1 MNERNRSLSEAM
13 RSRSVGHMLGV
24 TAVFGVLCLCLI
36 TWADLRWRATLV
48 DTSRAAQLVHQVRL
62 HLRTAEMQAE
72 RLRHDDGSG
81 SNSNS
86 TSSVD
91 AELDNAVVLAT
102 TLQTQIRTLDS
113 GSAPLLARLIEATD
127 AFARQ
132 VGQIRQAMRVR
143 IADNQGLPATTL
155 RMLQQDIDSTA
166 MDMERLADEMH
177 GDRLRQQG
185 LLSMG
190 TLVLIALGTLTL
202 MLLQWRHARQ
212 RDRTLDDLA
221 RSEAHLRA
229 FAAAMPDVSF
239 VLDAQGTYLEVYGQS
254 DKLAASPETLV
265 GRRYHEFFPAEAALR
280 IDAILRRT
288 LATRE
293 VTHTEYSLELA
304 GVTHWFEARAHALP
318 GREDHVVAISW
329 DISERKHS
337 EERVQTLSR
346 LYSFLSQVNQSIVW
360 TRSPAELF
368 ERICAVALSHGHFT
382 MAWVLQPEGQSA
394 VLSPVKQAGD
404 PAQAAPAHRPC
415 RLRLD
420 DPATETAHPALRT
433 WRSGHL
439 RWDIPEAS
447 LTQAVTIPVICNDM
461 ISAVLV
467 LVRARFDPEDTEEQ
481 ALFSEIATDMSFAL
495 SQFHQRE
502 LWREGEDRNR
512 LHAAALES
520 TQDGVIVTDMR
531 RNIVSVNRAFTE
543 ITGYSQADAVG
554 QTTDFLRSDRQDS
567 NFHAQLRD
575 SVLQHGRWQG
585 ELWSQRK
592 DGTYQ
597 VLWSSVATVSDVNGL
612 PTHMVTVF
620 TDITAQK
627 ESESRL
633 QQLVHVDSLT
643 GLPNRLM
650 VLSRMEHALAAA
662 RRQHC
667 KVAVLYIDLDNFKN
681 VNDSLGHNAGDQLLV
696 GVAQRLAQRTRRDDT
711 LARLGGDEFILLL
724 ENLRGGEDAA
734 TVAQELLHLLS
745 SPFDVG
751 PSEVYVQASIGISL
765 YPDDGTEV
773 DDLLRDADSAMY
785 QAKRAGRGTYR
796 YYTEALTQAAQ
807 VRLQLD
813 TRLRRA
819 LERGEFEL
827 WYQPLYCLDSGHL
840 IGLEALV
847 RLNQPGLPPVGPA
860 EFIPVLEDTGH
871 IVALGEWVTNEA
883 CRQGRAWL
891 DEGLSFGR
899 IAVNISAVEMQRG
912 GTVARVQKA
921 LDAHGLSAEYLELEI
936 TESGLMQQGDHS
948 EAFLHS
954 LRAMGVQ
961 LAIDDFG
968 TGYSSLSHLKRFPV
982 GKLKIDRSFI
992 RDLITDSTD
1001 AQLVNAMVAMGRSLG
1016 ISVLAEGVET
1026 EAQMHRLQQIG
1037 CDAAQGY
1044 FFGRPEPAATARR
1057 WLIDTTKAADQPR
1070 RSPMAGVETEDWPVI

>member
-1 MNERNRSLSEAM
+1 MTEPIRPPAGR
-13 RSRSVGHMLGV
+13 MLGV
-24 TAVFGVLCLCLI
+24 IAVFGVLCLCLI
-36 TWADLRWRATLV
+36 AWADLRWRATLA
-48 DTSRAAQLVHQVRL
+48 DTSRPALLIHQVRL
-62 HLRTAEMQAE
+62 HLRTAELQAE
-72 RLRHDDGSG
+72 RLLHDSSSG
-81 SNSNS
+81 SASR
-86 TSSVD
+86 VD
-91 AELDNAVVLAT
+91 AELDNAHALAT
-102 TLQTQIRTLDS
+102 TLQTQIRALDHGNRATS
-113 GSAPLLARLIEATD
+113 DALIAAADRFVQLVDQT
-127 AFARQ
+127 
-132 VGQIRQAMRVR
+132 RQALRVR
-143 IADNQGLPATTL
+143 ITDLPGRPATAL
-155 RMLQQDIDSTA
+155 RSLHLDVDSTV
-166 MDMERLADEMH
+166 MDMERLADVLQQ
-177 GDRLRQQG
+177 DRLRQQG
-185 LLSMG
+185 LLSMA

-212 RDRTLDDLA
+212 RDHMLDDLA

-229 FAAAMPDVSF
+229 LAGAMPDVSF

-254 DKLAASPETLV
+254 DKLAAAPETLI
-265 GRRYHEFFPAEAALR
+265 GRRYHEFLPAEAAQR

-293 VTHTEYSLELA
+293 VTHTEYSLELD
-304 GVTHWFEARAHALP
+304 GKTHWFEARAHALP
-318 GREDHVVAISW
+318 SGDDRVVAISW

-337 EERVQTLSR
+337 EERIQTLSR

-382 MAWVLQPEGQSA
+382 MAWVLQPDGRSEML
-394 VLSPVKQAGD
+394 VPVHQAGD
-404 PAQAAPAHRPC
+404 PEQAAPDHRPC
-415 RLRLD
+415 RLPLD
-420 DPATETAHPALRT
+420 TPVTDAIHPALRT
-433 WRSGHL
+433 WQSGHP
-439 RWDIPEAS
+439 RWDVPVGS
-447 LTQAVTIPVICNDM
+447 LTQAVTLPVTCNAS
-461 ISAVLV
+461 IAAVLV
-467 LVRARFDPEDTEEQ
+467 LVRAHFDPQDTEEQ
-481 ALFSEIATDMSFAL
+481 TLFSEIATDMSFAL
-495 SQFHQRE
+495 TQFHQRE
-502 LWREGEDRNR
+502 RWREGEDRNR

-520 TQDGVIVTDMR
+520 TQDGVIVSDMR
-531 RNIVSVNRAFTE
+531 RTIVSVNRAFTE
-543 ITGYSQADAVG
+543 ITGYTEEDAIG
-554 QTTDFLRSDRQDS
+554 QTTDFLGSDCQEGDL
-567 NFHAQLRD
+567 HTQLRE
-575 SVLQHGRWQG
+575 SVLRDGRWKG
-585 ELWSQRK
+585 EIRSRRK
-592 DGTYQ
+592 DGTRQ
-597 VLWSSVATVSDVNGL
+597 VLLSSVATVSDVSGL
-612 PTHMVTVF
+612 PTHLVTVF

-627 ESESRL
+627 EDQFKLE
-633 QQLVHVDSLT
+633 QLAHFDNLT
-643 GLPNRLM
+643 GLPNRPR
-650 VLSRMEHALAAA
+650 VLESMQHALAAA
-662 RRQHC
+662 QRQHH
-667 KVAVLYIDLDNFKN
+667 KVAVLYIDLDNFKH
-681 VNDSLGHNAGDQLLV
+681 VNDSLGHNAGDQLLL

-711 LARLGGDEFILLL
+711 LGRLGGDEFILLL
-724 ENLRGGEDAA
+724 ETLRESEDAA
-734 TVAQELLHLLS
+734 AVAQELLQLLAR
-745 SPFDVG
+745 PFNVG

-827 WYQPLYCLDSGHL
+827 WYQPLYRLGDRHL

-847 RLNQPGLPPVGPA
+847 RLHQPGLPPVGPA

-891 DEGLSFGR
+891 DEGLAFGR

-912 GTVARVQKA
+912 GTVARVQRA
-921 LDAHGLSAEYLELEI
+921 LDTHGLPAECLELEI
-936 TESGLMQQGDHS
+936 TESGLMQQGEHS

-992 RDLITDSTD
+992 RDLMTDSAD

-1026 EAQMHRLQQIG
+1026 EAQMHQLQQIG
-1037 CDAAQGY
+1037 CEAAQGY

-1057 WLIDTTKAADQPR
+1057 WLLDAREARPGAAPANEAE
-1070 RSPMAGVETEDWPVI
+1070 SEVWPVI

>member
-1 MNERNRSLSEAM
+1 MSDEFPPPPDKVRP
-13 RSRSVGHMLGV
+13 RSVGRMLGV
-24 TAVFGVLCLCLI
+24 IAVFGALCLCLAAW
-36 TWADLRWRATLV
+36 TDLRWRATLI
-48 DTSRAAQLVHQVRL
+48 DTSRPTRL
-62 HLRTAEMQAE
+62 IDQIRLQLRTAEVQAE
-72 RLRHDDGSG
+72 RLRRGDGGASV
-81 SNSNS
+81 
-86 TSSVD
+86 SSID
-91 AELDNAVVLAT
+91 AELDNAFESAKA
-102 TLQTQIRTLDS
+102 LQTQIRTLDS
-113 GSAPLLARLIEATD
+113 SSALSARLVQAADEY
-127 AFARQ
+127 ARQ
-132 VGQIRQAMRVR
+132 VDQTRQALHARVS
-143 IADNQGLPATTL
+143 DNPGHPATTL
-155 RMLQQDIDSTA
+155 RALHLDIDRTV
-166 MDMERLADEMH
+166 MDMERLADEMRH
-177 GDRLRQQG
+177 ERLRQQG
-185 LLSMG
+185 LLSMA
-190 TLVLIALGTLTL
+190 TLVLIALGTLGL
-202 MLLQWRHARQ
+202 MLLQQRHASQ
-212 RDRTLDDLA
+212 RDRTLDTLA
-221 RSEAHLRA
+221 RREAHLRA

-239 VLDAQGTYLEVYGQS
+239 VLDAQGTYLEVYGQA
-254 DKLAASPETLV
+254 DKLAAPAETLI
-265 GRRYHEFFPAEAALR
+265 GRRYHEFLTPDAAQR
-280 IDAILRRT
+280 VDAIIRRT

-293 VTHTEYSLELA
+293 VTHTEYNLDLNGEP
-304 GVTHWFEARAHALP
+304 HWFEARAHALP
-318 GREDHVVAISW
+318 DADDRVVVISW

-337 EERVQTLSR
+337 EERIRTLSR

-360 TRSPAELF
+360 TRSPTELF

-382 MAWVLQPEGQSA
+382 MAWILEPESRNTVLA
-394 VLSPVKQAGD
+394 PVTQAGD
-404 PAQAAPAHRPC
+404 PALTAPEHRPA

-420 DPATETAHPALRT
+420 DAAAEDAHPALRT

-439 RWDIPEAS
+439 RWDVPAAS
-447 LTQAVTIPVICNDM
+447 PTQAVAIPVTCNDT
-461 ISAVLV
+461 IIAVLV
-467 LVRARFDPEDTEEQ
+467 LVRERFDPEDAEEQ
-481 ALFSEIATDMSFAL
+481 ALFSEISSDMSYAL
-495 SQFHQRE
+495 TQFQRRE
-502 LWREGEDRNR
+502 QWREGQDRNR

-520 TQDGVIVTDMR
+520 TQDGVIVTDMQR
-531 RNIVSVNRAFTE
+531 RIVSVNRAFTE
-543 ITGYSQADAVG
+543 ITGYSEQEAVE
-554 QTTDFLRSDRQDS
+554 QTTDFLRSNRHGDGFFRDI
-567 NFHAQLRD
+567 RD

-585 ELWSQRK
+585 EVWSVRK
-592 DGTYQ
+592 DGVYQ
-597 VLWSSVATVSDVNGL
+597 ALWSSIATVSDEQGL
-612 PTHMVTVF
+612 PTHLVTVF
-620 TDITAQK
+620 TDITAKK
-627 ESESRL
+627 EVEARL
-633 QQLVHVDSLT
+633 QQLAHVDSLT

-662 RRQHC
+662 RRQHH

-696 GVAQRLAQRTRRDDT
+696 GVARRLAQRTRREDT

-724 ENLRGGEDAA
+724 ETLREGEDAA
-734 TVAQELLHLLS
+734 AVAQELLQLLS

-765 YPDDGTEV
+765 YPEDGTEV
-773 DDLLRDADSAMY
+773 EELLRDADTAMY

-819 LERGEFEL
+819 LERQEFEL
-827 WYQPLYCLDSGHL
+827 WYQPLYRLSDRRL

-871 IVALGEWVTNEA
+871 IVALGEWVTSEA

-891 DEGLSFGR
+891 DEGLEFGR

-921 LDAHGLSAEYLELEI
+921 LDAHGLSAEHLELEI

-992 RDLITDSTD
+992 RDLMTDSTD

-1026 EAQMHRLQQIG
+1026 EDQMYQLQQIG

-1057 WLIDTTKAADQPR
+1057 WLIDATADATTRQPAATRDDY
-1070 RSPMAGVETEDWPVI
+1070 ADVWPVI

>member
-1 MNERNRSLSEAM
+1 MSGEFPPLSDQV
-13 RSRSVGHMLGV
+13 RSRSVGRMLGV
-24 TAVFGVLCLCLI
+24 IAVFGALCLCLI
-36 TWADLRWRATLV
+36 TWTDLRWRATLI
-48 DTSRAAQLVHQVRL
+48 DTSRPTQLIDQVRL
-62 HLRTAEMQAE
+62 HLRTAEAQAE
-72 RLRHDDGSG
+72 RLRHGDGSA
-81 SNSNS
+81 SL
-86 TSSVD
+86 SSVE
-91 AELDNAVVLAT
+91 AELDNAFERAT
-102 TLQTQIRTLDS
+102 ALQTQVRTLDS
-113 GSAPLLARLIEATD
+113 HRGGALSARLTEAADTY
-127 AFARQ
+127 ARQ
-132 VGQIRQAMRVR
+132 VDQTRQALRTQ
-143 IADNQGLPATTL
+143 IEDQQGDPATTL
-155 RMLQQDIDSTA
+155 RALHMDSDRTV
-166 MDMERLADEMH
+166 MDMERLADELRR
-177 GDRLRQQG
+177 DRLRQQG
-185 LLSMG
+185 LLSMA
-190 TLVLIALGTLTL
+190 TLVLIALGTLML
-202 MLLQWRHARQ
+202 MLLQRRHARQ
-212 RDRTLDDLA
+212 RDRTLDELA

-239 VLDAQGTYLEVYGQS
+239 VLDAQGTYLEVYGQA
-254 DKLAASPETLV
+254 DKLTAPPETLI
-265 GRRYHEFFPAEAALR
+265 GRRYHEFLPAEAAQH
-280 IDAILRRT
+280 IDAMLRRT

-293 VTHTEYSLELA
+293 VSHTEYSLELN
-304 GVTHWFEARAHALP
+304 GKTHWFEARAHALP
-318 GREDHVVAISW
+318 DVDDRVVAISW

-337 EERVQTLSR
+337 EERIRTLSR

-360 TRSPAELF
+360 TRSPAELY

-382 MAWVLQPEGQSA
+382 MAWVLQPEGQTA
-394 VLSPVKQAGD
+394 ALVPVQQAGD

-420 DPATETAHPALRT
+420 DPASETTSAHLALRT

-439 RWDIPEAS
+439 RWDVPAAS
-447 LTQAVTIPVICNDM
+447 PTQAVAIPVTCNDT
-461 ISAVLV
+461 ITAVLV
-467 LVRARFDPEDTEEQ
+467 LVRAAFDPEDAEER
-481 ALFSEIATDMSFAL
+481 ALFSEIASDMSYAL
-495 SQFHQRE
+495 TQFHQRE
-502 LWREGEDRNR
+502 QWRAGEDRNR

-520 TQDGVIVTDMR
+520 TQDGVIVTDMQR
-531 RNIVSVNRAFTE
+531 RIVSVNHAFTE
-543 ITGYSQADAVG
+543 ITGFLEQEAIGQAP
-554 QTTDFLRSDRQDS
+554 DFLRCDRNPPDIQEQMR
-567 NFHAQLRD
+567 AT
-575 SVLQHGRWQG
+575 VLERGRWQG
-585 ELWSQRK
+585 EAWSLRRDGVYQMLWCSI
-592 DGTYQ
+592 
-597 VLWSSVATVSDVNGL
+597 ATVCNTQGL
-612 PTHMVTVF
+612 PTHLVTVF

-627 ESESRL
+627 AAESRL
-633 QQLVHVDSLT
+633 QQLAHIDSLT

-662 RRQHC
+662 RRQRH

-696 GVAQRLAQRTRRDDT
+696 GVARRLAQRTRRDDT

-724 ENLRGGEDAA
+724 ETLRDGEDAA
-734 TVAQELLHLLS
+734 TVAQELLQLLS

-751 PSEVYVQASIGISL
+751 PSVVYVQASIGISL
-765 YPDDGTEV
+765 YPEDGTEV
-773 DDLLRDADSAMY
+773 EELLRDADTAMY

-819 LERGEFEL
+819 LERGEFQL
-827 WYQPLYCLDSGHL
+827 WYQPLYRLSDRRL

-847 RLNQPGLPPVGPA
+847 RLHQPGLPPVGPA

-891 DEGLSFGR
+891 DEGLAFGR

-921 LDAHGLSAEYLELEI
+921 LDAHGLSADYLELEI

-992 RDLITDSTD
+992 RDLMIDGTD

-1026 EAQMHRLQQIG
+1026 EAQMHQLQQIG

-1057 WLIDTTKAADQPR
+1057 WLIDAATR
-1070 RSPMAGVETEDWPVI
+1070 AAESPPTMAR

>member
-1 MNERNRSLSEAM
+1 MSYPLPLPLDKLRPRSAG
-13 RSRSVGHMLGV
+13 RMLGV
-24 TAVFGVLCLCLI
+24 IAVFGALCLCLI
-36 TWADLRWRATLV
+36 AWADLRWRATLI
-48 DTSRAAQLVHQVRL
+48 DTSRPTQLIDQVRL
-62 HLRTAEMQAE
+62 HLRTAEVQAE
-72 RLRHDDGSG
+72 RLRHADGSA
-81 SNSNS
+81 SV
-86 TSSVD
+86 SSVE
-91 AELDNAVVLAT
+91 AELDNAVQGAT
-102 TLQTQIRTLDS
+102 ALQTQIRMLDS
-113 GSAPLLARLIEATD
+113 GGTLSAQLIQTAD
-127 AFARQ
+127 GYARQ
-132 VGQIRQAMRVR
+132 VDQIRQALRVR
-143 IADNQGLPATTL
+143 VSDSVGSPATTL
-155 RMLQQDIDSTA
+155 RTLHLDIDRTV
-166 MDMERLADEMH
+166 MDLERLADEMRR
-177 GDRLRQQG
+177 DRLRQQG
-185 LLSMG
+185 LLSMA
-190 TLVLIALGTLTL
+190 TLVLIGLGTLAL
-202 MLLQWRHARQ
+202 MLLQQHHARQ
-212 RDRTLDDLA
+212 RDRTLDELA

-254 DKLAASPETLV
+254 DKLAAPLETLI
-265 GRRYHEFFPAEAALR
+265 GRRYHEFLPAEAAQR
-280 IDAILRRT
+280 VDAIVRRT

-293 VTHTEYSLELA
+293 VTHTEYSLELN
-304 GVTHWFEARAHALP
+304 GQTHWFDARAHALP
-318 GREDHVVAISW
+318 DVADRVVLISW

-337 EERVQTLSR
+337 EERIRTLSR

-360 TRSPAELF
+360 TRSPEELF
-368 ERICAVALSHGHFT
+368 GRICTVALSHGHFT
-382 MAWVLQPEGQSA
+382 MAWVVGPDEHQT
-394 VLSPVKQAGD
+394 VLSPVTHAGD
-404 PAQAAPAHRPC
+404 PALTDPAHRPC
-415 RLRLD
+415 RLHLG
-420 DPATETAHPALRT
+420 DPPADAGHLALRA

-439 RWDIPEAS
+439 RWDVPAAS
-447 LTQAVTIPVICNDM
+447 PTQAVAIPVTCNDT
-461 ISAVLV
+461 ITAVLV
-467 LVRARFDPEDTEEQ
+467 LVREHFDPEDAEER
-481 ALFSEIATDMSFAL
+481 ALFSEIASDMSFAL
-495 SQFHQRE
+495 TQFHQRE
-502 LWREGEDRNR
+502 QWRAGEDRNR

-520 TQDGVIVTDMR
+520 TQDGVIVTDMHR
-531 RNIVSVNRAFTE
+531 TIVSVNRAFTE

-554 QTTDFLRSDRQDS
+554 QTTNFLRSDRHSTDFHDS
-567 NFHAQLRD
+567 LRD
-575 SVLQHGRWQG
+575 NVLQHGRWQG

-592 DGTYQ
+592 EGTNQ
-597 VLWSSVATVSDVNGL
+597 VLWSSVATVSDEHGL

-620 TDITAQK
+620 TDITAKK
-627 ESESRL
+627 EVESRL
-633 QQLVHVDSLT
+633 QQLAHVDSLT

-662 RRQHC
+662 RRQQH

-681 VNDSLGHNAGDQLLV
+681 VNDSLGHNAGDQLLL
-696 GVAQRLAQRTRRDDT
+696 GVARRLAQRTRREDT

-724 ENLRGGEDAA
+724 ETLRDSEDAA
-734 TVAQELLHLLS
+734 AVAQELLLLLS

-765 YPDDGTEV
+765 YPEDGTEV
-773 DDLLRDADSAMY
+773 EDLLRDADTAMY

-827 WYQPLYCLDSGHL
+827 WYQPLYRLSDGCL

-847 RLNQPGLPPVGPA
+847 RLHQPGLPPVGPA

-891 DEGLSFGR
+891 DEGLAFGR

-992 RDLITDSTD
+992 RDLMTDSTD

-1026 EAQMHRLQQIG
+1026 EDQMHQLQQIG

-1057 WLIDTTKAADQPR
+1057 WLIDAATHQPEAP
-1070 RSPMAGVETEDWPVI
+1070 SDDHTDVWPVI

>member
-1 MNERNRSLSEAM
+1 MSEPLTPAPDKA
-13 RSRSVGHMLGV
+13 RTRTPARLLGV
-24 TAVFGVLCLCLI
+24 IALFGVLCLCLI
-36 TWADLRWRATLV
+36 AWTDLRWRTTLT
-48 DTSRAAQLVHQVRL
+48 DTSRPAQLIDQIRL
-62 HLRTAEMQAE
+62 HLRAAEIQAE
-72 RLRHDDGSG
+72 RLRHADAG
-81 SNSNS
+81 NS
-86 TSSVD
+86 VFAID
-91 AELDNAVVLAT
+91 AELDNAVQSST
-102 TLQTQIRTLDS
+102 
-113 GSAPLLARLIEATD
+113 E
-127 AFARQ
+127 
-132 VGQIRQAMRVR
+132 
-143 IADNQGLPATTL
+143 L
-155 RMLQQDIDSTA
+155 RMLVQALHLGGDLSVRLSQTVEVYVRQIDRTRLALRDRVADPSGSPATALRALQLDIDRTVMTLEQLA
-166 MDMERLADEMH
+166 EEMRCERL
-177 GDRLRQQG
+177 QQQRV
-185 LLSMG
+185 LSMA
-190 TLVLIALGTLTL
+190 TLVLIALGTLAL
-202 MLLQWRHARQ
+202 MVAQQRHAHQ
-212 RDRTLDDLA
+212 RDRALADLA

-229 FAAAMPDVSF
+229 FAEAMPDVSF
-239 VLDAQGTYLEVYGQS
+239 VLDRQGTYLEVYGQS
-254 DKLAASPETLV
+254 DKLAAPAQTLI
-265 GRRYHEFFPAEAALR
+265 GRRHHEFLSTEAAQH
-280 IDAILRRT
+280 IDAIVRRA

-293 VTHTEYSLELA
+293 ITHTEYSIELH
-304 GVTHWFEARAHALP
+304 GKTHWFEARAHALP
-318 GREDHVVAISW
+318 DVEDRVVVISW

-337 EERVQTLSR
+337 EARIQTLSR

-360 TRSPAELF
+360 TRSPEELF

-382 MAWVLQPEGQSA
+382 MAWVVQCDALQT
-394 VLSPVKQAGD
+394 LLLPVTQAGNA
-404 PAQAAPAHRPC
+404 AQTAAAHRPH

-420 DPATETAHPALRT
+420 RPLTDTSHPALRT
-433 WRSGHL
+433 WRSGRLH
-439 RWDIPEAS
+439 WDTPAGS
-447 LTQAVTIPVICNDM
+447 PTQAVAIPVSCNDVM
-461 ISAVLV
+461 TAVLV
-467 LVRARFDPEDTEEQ
+467 LVRVAFDPEDAEERS
-481 ALFSEIATDMSFAL
+481 LFGEISTDMSYAL
-495 SQFHQRE
+495 TQFQRRE
-502 LWREGEDRNR
+502 QWREGQSRNR

-520 TQDGVIVTDMR
+520 TQDGVIVTDMHR
-531 RNIVSVNRAFTE
+531 CIVSVNRAFTE
-543 ITGYSQADAVG
+543 ITGYSAQDAIG
-554 QTTDFLRSDRQDS
+554 RSSDFLHSDRQGAD
-567 NFHAQLRD
+567 FHEALWDTVLR
-575 SVLQHGRWQG
+575 QGRWQG
-585 ELWSQRK
+585 ELWSLRQ
-592 DGTYQ
+592 DGVYQ
-597 VLWSSVATVSDVNGL
+597 ALWSSVATVSNEQGL
-612 PTHMVTVF
+612 PTHLVTVF
-620 TDITAQK
+620 TDITDQK
-627 ESESRL
+627 QAEARL
-633 QQLVHVDSLT
+633 QQLAHVDSLT

-650 VLSRMEHALAAA
+650 VLSRMEQALAAA
-662 RRQHC
+662 RRQQH
-667 KVAVLYIDLDNFKN
+667 KMAVLYIDLDNFKN
-681 VNDSLGHNAGDQLLV
+681 INDSLGHNAGDQLLL
-696 GVAQRLAQRTRRDDT
+696 GVAQRLAQRTRREDT
-711 LARLGGDEFILLL
+711 LGRLGGDEFILLL
-724 ENLRGGEDAA
+724 ETLRDSEDAA
-734 TVAQELLHLLS
+734 AVAQELLHLLA

-765 YPDDGTEV
+765 YPDDSAEV
-773 DDLLRDADSAMY
+773 EDLLRDADTAMY

-827 WYQPLYCLDSGHL
+827 WYQPLYHLGSRNL

-883 CRQGRAWL
+883 CRQARAWL

-992 RDLITDSTD
+992 RDLMTDPAD

-1026 EAQMHRLQQIG
+1026 EDQMRRLQQIG
-1037 CDAAQGY
+1037 CDTGQGY

-1057 WLIDTTKAADQPR
+1057 WLTSTTDTTEPDHHA
-1070 RSPMAGVETEDWPVI
+1070 SIWPVI

>member
-1 MNERNRSLSEAM
+1 MSDWGRPTSGKRPSHPLA
-13 RSRSVGHMLGV
+13 RMLGL
-24 TAVFGVLCLCLI
+24 TAVFGTICLCLI
-36 TWADLRWRATLV
+36 TWSDLRWRATLV
-48 DTSRAAQLVHQVRL
+48 DTHRPTLLINQVRL
-62 HLRTAEMQAE
+62 HLRTAEVQAE
-72 RLRHDDGSG
+72 RLRHDDGSA
-81 SNSNS
+81 SIA
-86 TSSVD
+86 SVES
-91 AELDNAVVLAT
+91 ELDNAFVLST
-102 TLQTQIRTLDS
+102 LLQTQLRTLDS
-113 GSAPLLARLIEATD
+113 GSSSLSTRLSEAAD
-127 AFARQ
+127 AFARE
-132 VGQIRQAMRVR
+132 VDRTRQAVRARV
-143 IADNQGLPATTL
+143 ADTLGSPATTL
-155 RMLQQDIDSTA
+155 RALHLDIDRTV
-166 MDMERLADEMH
+166 MEMERLADEMRR
-177 GDRLRQQG
+177 DRLRQQG

-190 TLVLIALGTLTL
+190 TLVLIALGTLML
-202 MLLQWRHARQ
+202 MLFQLRHAR
-212 RDRTLDDLA
+212 RHERTLDELA
-221 RSEAHLRA
+221 RSEAHMRA

-239 VLDAQGTYLEVYGQS
+239 VLDAQGTYLEIYGQT
-254 DKLAASPETLV
+254 DKLTAPPETLI
-265 GRRYHEFFPAEAALR
+265 GRRYHEFLPAEAAQR
-280 IDAILRRT
+280 IDAILRRA

-293 VTHTEYSLELA
+293 VTHTEYSLELN
-304 GVTHWFEARAHALP
+304 GRTHWFEARAHALP
-318 GREDHVVAISW
+318 DEDDRVVAISW

-337 EERVQTLSR
+337 EERIRTLSR

-382 MAWVLQPEGQSA
+382 MAWVLQPEGRTA
-394 VLSPVKQAGD
+394 VLAPVKQAGD
-404 PAQAAPAHRPC
+404 PAKAAPAHRPG

-420 DPATETAHPALRT
+420 DPLTETSHPALRT

-439 RWDIPEAS
+439 RWDVSAAS
-447 LTQAVTIPVICNDM
+447 PTHAVAIPVTCNDT
-461 ISAVLV
+461 ITAVLV
-467 LVRARFDPEDTEEQ
+467 LVRERFNPDDAEEQ

-495 SQFHQRE
+495 TQFHRRE
-502 LWREGEDRNR
+502 QWREGEDRNR

-531 RNIVSVNRAFTE
+531 RTIVSVNRAFTE
-543 ITGYSQADAVG
+543 ITGYSQTDAVG
-554 QTTDFLRSDRQDS
+554 QSTDFLRSDRQDAD
-567 NFHAQLRD
+567 FHDQLRD
-575 SVLQHGRWQG
+575 SVMQHGRWQG
-585 ELWSQRK
+585 ELWSQHK

-597 VLWSSVATVSDVNGL
+597 VLWSSVATVSDEHGL
-612 PTHMVTVF
+612 PTHLVTVF
-620 TDITAQK
+620 TDITAK
-627 ESESRL
+627 KAVESRL

-650 VLSRMEHALAAA
+650 VLSRMDHALAAA
-662 RRQHC
+662 RRQRH

-681 VNDSLGHNAGDQLLV
+681 VNDSLGHNAGDQLLI

-724 ENLRGGEDAA
+724 ETLRDGEDAA
-734 TVAQELLHLLS
+734 AVAQELLQLLA

-765 YPDDGTEV
+765 FPDDGTEV
-773 DDLLRDADSAMY
+773 DDLLRDADTAMY

-827 WYQPLYCLDSGHL
+827 WYQPLYRLDDRRL

-891 DEGLSFGR
+891 DEGLAFGR

-921 LDAHGLSAEYLELEI
+921 LDAHGLSAEFLELEI

-992 RDLITDSTD
+992 RDLMTDSTD
-1001 AQLVNAMVAMGRSLG
+1001 AQLR
-1016 ISVLAEGVET
+1016 
-1026 EAQMHRLQQIG
+1026 QLQQIG

-1057 WLIDTTKAADQPR
+1057 WLLDA
-1070 RSPMAGVETEDWPVI
+1070 SAGTPSTGGAEHTEVWPVI